1 MSPFARA
8 RAADL
13 EHQYNLP
20 PTEML
25 AFIDGLNEAFMA
37 NPVLQTT
44 SMIGNVVGYVPS
56 ATAQIVGSSI
66 NLASGLGMAATS
78 IFRTKQYM
86 KKANETI
93 LSPRGLHAQIC
104 KTGKMLLQTGV
115 RCDAS
120 VFAQGQYAAMGD
132 DARPENARP
141 EIASRAHLVKRMN
154 ALGEEAMRLDFD
166 VGAPVE
172 QSNWMKKLGAYSAQ
186 RAEQNQLRKLDKEQ
200 EKLDK
205 KQAKL
210 DRKIARDEKRG
221 RNPGRRSERQNK
233 EAEKVKELL
242 WIVITAERES
252 LSGDDD
258 WDSSNESR
266 FQ

>member
-25 AFIDGLNEAFMA
+25 AFIDGLNEAFLA
-37 NPVLQTT
+37 NPVLQATN
-44 SMIGNVVGYVPS
+44 MIGNVVGFVPS

-86 KKANETI
+86 KKANEAI
-93 LSPRGLHAQIC
+93 FSPRGLHAQIC

-115 RCDAS
+115 RCDES
-120 VFAQGQYAAMGD
+120 VFVQGQYAAMGD
-132 DARPENARP
+132 DTRPENVRP
-141 EIASRAHLVKRMN
+141 EIASRVHLVKRMN
-154 ALGEEAMRLDFD
+154 ALGEEVMRLDFE
-166 VGAPVE
+166 VGAPVD

-186 RAEQNQLRKLDKEQ
+186 RAEQNQLK
-200 EKLDK
+200 KLDK
-205 KQAKL
+205 KQVKL
-210 DRKIARDEKRG
+210 DRKTARAEKRG
-221 RNPGRRSERQNK
+221 RNPGKKSEKRQKK

-258 WDSSNESR
+258 WDSNNESR
-266 FQ
+266 VQ

>member
-37 NPVLQTT
+37 NPVLQAT
-44 SMIGNVVGYVPS
+44 SMIGNVVGFVPI

-86 KKANETI
+86 KKANETVF
-93 LSPRGLHAQIC
+93 SPRGLHVQIC
-104 KTGKMLLQTGV
+104 KTEKMLLQTGV

-120 VFAQGQYAAMGD
+120 VFALGQYAAMGD

-141 EIASRAHLVKRMN
+141 DIASRAHLVKRMS
-154 ALGEEAMRLDFD
+154 ALGEEVMRLDFD
-166 VGAPVE
+166 VTAPVE
-172 QSNWMKKLGAYSAQ
+172 QSNWMKKLGTYSAQ
-186 RAEQNQLRKLDKEQ
+186 RAEQNQLRKLDKRQ
-200 EKLDK
+200 V
-205 KQAKL
+205 KL
-210 DRKIARDEKRG
+210 DRKTARAEKRG
-221 RNPGRRSERQNK
+221 RNPGRKSEKSQKK

-252 LSGDDD
+252 ILGDDD
-258 WDSSNESR
+258 WVSSNEGR
-266 FQ
+266 VQ